1 MMMFIAELMANL
13 YDAIIGTYFVLKF
26 NKGTLKNNKHSY
38 FIVLLCFLVST
49 VFLFINDFSL
59 LHTIIITLILFI
71 FAFSIKERS
80 VFSAVLSPMLFEVTL
95 ALSNALLILTLSTA
109 FDIDVATISVG
120 FSFAR
125 CLLLFLSK
133 VVITTVCLLILR
145 LYKPINKIKPLD
157 LVLYLLSPSITIVS
171 LYSFLSISLIE
182 NMERYYI
189 LIAASSVGLVVA
201 NVLTV
206 LFFTKFAKNEQ
217 EKFEMNLL
225 LHLRESEQQRYIEA
239 QKVYES
245 VRILRHDLKE
255 QLLYAREMFNRG
267 AFEAAENHIVKL
279 EKQVSTTNNIVNTG
293 NRIIDSILF
302 SKISI
307 NPDIKFIIN
316 GSIDDLSYIGDIELI
331 SLLSNMIDNAI
342 EATDKHGEKIIEIS
356 FAVIGGYQNISCKN
370 PIIKSTLVDNPEL
383 KTTKTDK
390 AVHGYGI
397 KSMKR
402 SIEAINGMIEFYE
415 KDKYF
420 ICHVAIPIS

>member
-1 MMMFIAELMANL
+1 MLLAELLANL

-26 NKGTLKNNKHSY
+26 NNGALRKNKQSY
-38 FIVLLCFLVST
+38 LLVLLCFSVST

-59 LHTIIITLILFI
+59 IHTIIITLLLYVY
-71 FAFSIKERS
+71 AFSIKGHTI
-80 VFSAVLSPMLFEVTL
+80 FSALLSPMLFEVTL
-95 ALSNALLILTLSTA
+95 ALANALLILTLSTA

-145 LYKPINKIKPLD
+145 LYNPINKVKPMD
-157 LVLYLLSPSITIVS
+157 LVLYLISPSITIVS

-189 LIAASSVGLVVA
+189 LIVVSSVGLVVA
-201 NVLTV
+201 NVLTI

-225 LHLRESEQQRYIEA
+225 LHIRETEQQKYVEA
-239 QKVYES
+239 QKAYES
-245 VRILRHDLKE
+245 VMILRHDLKE
-255 QLLYAREMFNRG
+255 QLLYARQLFNKG
-267 AFEAAENHIVKL
+267 DFESAENHIVEL
-279 EKQVSTTNNIVNTG
+279 EKQVSATNNIVNTG

-307 NPDIKFIIN
+307 NPDIKFIVS
-316 GSIDDLSYIGDIELI
+316 GSIDDLSCMGDIELI
-331 SLLSNMIDNAI
+331 SLLTNMVDNAI
-342 EATDKHGEKIIEIS
+342 EATSKNGERIIEIS

-370 PIIKSTLVDNPEL
+370 PITKSTLNNNPEL
-383 KTTKTDK
+383 KSTKPDK
-390 AVHGYGI
+390 MVHGYGI
-397 KSMKR
+397 KSMKK
-402 SIEAINGMIEFYE
+402 SVEVMNGMIEFYE
-415 KDKYF
+415 KDNYF